1 MKKIILSIFCLGM
14 LFPLLG
20 SAARPYGVEE
30 IPNVQIGDRY
40 RFTSNPD
47 GILSSSAVAEIDSL
61 CYSLRHR
68 ALAQVA
74 VVAVEDIRGDDLF
87 SFAHTLFSQWG
98 VGRADSDNGLGILLV
113 VDRREVRFVTGPG
126 LEGVLP
132 DALCKR
138 IQMRYMLP
146 YFREGDYSAGM
157 VAGLRAVASV
167 LEGSEL
173 DSGGNDDFRA
183 ADDLPVWAVFL
194 VVFLVVLVPLGIMLV
209 GFYRSRRC
217 PRCRAFAL
225 VLQSRNLVGQTDH
238 YNLFEDTYRCG
249 KCGFVVKRQSRSAR
263 SDNNNHR
270 GGGGMWIGGFGGG
283 HGSGG
288 GGGGSF
294 GGGGAGSR
302 W

>member
-1 MKKIILSIFCLGM
+1 MKKIILTIFCFGM

-30 IPNVQIGDRY
+30 IPNVQVGNRY

-47 GILSSSAVAEIDSL
+47 GVLSPSAVAEIDSL

-194 VVFLVVLVPLGIMLV
+194 CRWASCWSDSTIPGVVPGVVLSHWCCNRGISS
-209 GFYRSRRC
+209 GRRTITTC
-217 PRCRAFAL
+217 SKTLTVAANA
-225 VLQSRNLVGQTDH
+225 VS
-238 YNLFEDTYRCG
+238 
-249 KCGFVVKRQSRSAR
+249 S
-263 SDNNNHR
+263 
-270 GGGGMWIGGFGGG
+270 
-283 HGSGG
+283 
-288 GGGGSF
+288 
-294 GGGGAGSR
+294 
-302 W
+302 

>member
-1 MKKIILSIFCLGM
+1 MKKIILTIFCFGM

-30 IPNVQIGDRY
+30 IPNVQVGNRY

-47 GILSSSAVAEIDSL
+47 GVLSPSAVAEIDSL

-173 DSGGNDDFRA
+173 DLGGNDDFRA
-183 ADDLPVWAVFL
+183 TDDLPAWAVFLIVFL
-194 VVFLVVLVPLGIMLV
+194 VVFVPLGVMLV

-263 SDNNNHR
+263 
-270 GGGGMWIGGFGGG
+270 
-283 HGSGG
+283 
-288 GGGGSF
+288 
-294 GGGGAGSR
+294 
-302 W
+302 

>member
-1 MKKIILSIFCLGM
+1 MKKIILTIFCFGM

-30 IPNVQIGDRY
+30 IPNVQVGNRY

-47 GILSSSAVAEIDSL
+47 GVLSPSAVAEIDSL

-157 VAGLRAVASV
+157 VAGLRAAGHHAGRILPFQALSPVSCFRIGVAIA
-167 LEGSEL
+167 E
-173 DSGGNDDFRA
+173 
-183 ADDLPVWAVFL
+183 
-194 VVFLVVLVPLGIMLV
+194 
-209 GFYRSRRC
+209 SRRADG
-217 PRCRAFAL
+217 P
-225 VLQSRNLVGQTDH
+225 LQPVRRHLPLRQMRFRREAAVP
-238 YNLFEDTYRCG
+238 
-249 KCGFVVKRQSRSAR
+249 KCTQR
-263 SDNNNHR
+263 
-270 GGGGMWIGGFGGG
+270 
-283 HGSGG
+283 
-288 GGGGSF
+288 
-294 GGGGAGSR
+294 
-302 W
+302 

>member
-1 MKKIILSIFCLGM
+1 MKKIILTIFCFGM

-30 IPNVQIGDRY
+30 IPNVQVGNRY

-47 GILSSSAVAEIDSL
+47 GVLSPSAVAEIDSL

-146 YFREGDYSAGM
+146 YFRVWWRGCVPWHRCSRA
-157 VAGLRAVASV
+157 ASSIRAATTISGLRT
-167 LEGSEL
+167 
-173 DSGGNDDFRA
+173 
-183 ADDLPVWAVFL
+183 
-194 VVFLVVLVPLGIMLV
+194 I
-209 GFYRSRRC
+209 C
-217 PRCRAFAL
+217 
-225 VLQSRNLVGQTDH
+225 
-238 YNLFEDTYRCG
+238 RCG
-249 KCGFVVKRQSRSAR
+249 RFS
-263 SDNNNHR
+263 
-270 GGGGMWIGGFGGG
+270 
-283 HGSGG
+283 
-288 GGGGSF
+288 
-294 GGGGAGSR
+294 
-302 W
+302 

>member
-1 MKKIILSIFCLGM
+1 MKKIILTIFCFGM

-30 IPNVQIGDRY
+30 IPNVQVGNRY

-47 GILSSSAVAEIDSL
+47 GVLSPSAVAEIDSL

-167 LEGSEL
+167 LEVIISL
-173 DSGGNDDFRA
+173 SRFDFPTRFPVVFFLPA
-183 ADDLPVWAVFL
+183 ADFVFPTKGL
-194 VVFLVVLVPLGIMLV
+194 LFFLIGID
-209 GFYRSRRC
+209 
-217 PRCRAFAL
+217 
-225 VLQSRNLVGQTDH
+225 N
-238 YNLFEDTYRCG
+238 TYIN
-249 KCGFVVKRQSRSAR
+249 STY
-263 SDNNNHR
+263 
-270 GGGGMWIGGFGGG
+270 I
-283 HGSGG
+283 
-288 GGGGSF
+288 
-294 GGGGAGSR
+294 
-302 W
+302 

>member
-1 MKKIILSIFCLGM
+1 MKKIILTIFCFGM

-30 IPNVQIGDRY
+30 IPNVQVGNRY

-47 GILSSSAVAEIDSL
+47 GVLSPSAVAEIDSL

-146 YFREGDYSAGM
+146 YFREYLFCHVRD
-157 VAGLRAVASV
+157 LSV
-167 LEGSEL
+167 
-173 DSGGNDDFRA
+173 
-183 ADDLPVWAVFL
+183 
-194 VVFLVVLVPLGIMLV
+194 
-209 GFYRSRRC
+209 
-217 PRCRAFAL
+217 
-225 VLQSRNLVGQTDH
+225 RN
-238 YNLFEDTYRCG
+238 R
-249 KCGFVVKRQSRSAR
+249 
-263 SDNNNHR
+263 
-270 GGGGMWIGGFGGG
+270 
-283 HGSGG
+283 
-288 GGGGSF
+288 
-294 GGGGAGSR
+294 
-302 W
+302 

>member
-1 MKKIILSIFCLGM
+1 MKKIILTIFCLGM

-30 IPNVQIGDRY
+30 IPNVQVGNRY

-47 GILSSSAVAEIDSL
+47 GVLSPSAVAEIDSL

-87 SFAHTLFSQWG
+87 SFAHTLFFQWG

-183 ADDLPVWAVFL
+183 TDDLPAWAVFLIVFL
-194 VVFLVVLVPLGIMLV
+194 VVFVP
-209 GFYRSRRC
+209 
-217 PRCRAFAL
+217 
-225 VLQSRNLVGQTDH
+225 
-238 YNLFEDTYRCG
+238 
-249 KCGFVVKRQSRSAR
+249 R
-263 SDNNNHR
+263 SDAVVNFMDPFCGIWSWGSRITISGVLSVGSRLSGSLNR
-270 GGGGMWIGGFGGG
+270 MWCA
-283 HGSGG
+283 GSGG
-288 GGGGSF
+288 RVLRLLGF
-294 GGGGAGSR
+294 TLPSR
-302 W
+302 R

>member
-1 MKKIILSIFCLGM
+1 MKKIILTIFCFGM

-30 IPNVQIGDRY
+30 IPNVQVGNRY

-47 GILSSSAVAEIDSL
+47 GVLSPSAVAEIDSL

-157 VAGLRAVASV
+157 VAGLRGIGARGQRARFGRQRRFPGCGRFAGVGGFPDR
-167 LEGSEL
+167 L
-173 DSGGNDDFRA
+173 SGRPRA
-183 ADDLPVWAVFL
+183 AGHHAGRILPFQALSPVSCFRIGVA
-194 VVFLVVLVPLGIMLV
+194 IAE
-209 GFYRSRRC
+209 SRRADG
-217 PRCRAFAL
+217 P
-225 VLQSRNLVGQTDH
+225 LQPVRRHLPLRQMRFRREAAVP
-238 YNLFEDTYRCG
+238 
-249 KCGFVVKRQSRSAR
+249 KCTQR
-263 SDNNNHR
+263 
-270 GGGGMWIGGFGGG
+270 
-283 HGSGG
+283 
-288 GGGGSF
+288 
-294 GGGGAGSR
+294 
-302 W
+302 

>member
-1 MKKIILSIFCLGM
+1 MIFSPSPIRF
-14 LFPLLG
+14 FPNG
-20 SAARPYGVEE
+20 VSAAPIRTT
-30 IPNVQIGDRY
+30 DWA
-40 RFTSNPD
+40 FSWTSIA
-47 GILSSSAVAEIDSL
+47 GKCGS
-61 CYSLRHR
+61 
-68 ALAQVA
+68 
-74 VVAVEDIRGDDLF
+74 
-87 SFAHTLFSQWG
+87 
-98 VGRADSDNGLGILLV
+98 
-113 VDRREVRFVTGPG
+113 TGPG

-173 DSGGNDDFRA
+173 DLGGNDDFRA
-183 ADDLPVWAVFL
+183 TDDLPAWAVFLIVFL
-194 VVFLVVLVPLGIMLV
+194 VVFVPLGVMLV

-270 GGGGMWIGGFGGG
+270 RGGGMWIGRRL
-283 HGSGG
+283 
-288 GGGGSF
+288 
-294 GGGGAGSR
+294 R
-302 W
+302 WRFRRRQLRRRRCRFPLVNLEIHLKNDRKK

>member
-1 MKKIILSIFCLGM
+1 MKKIILTIFCLGM

-30 IPNVQIGDRY
+30 IPNVQVGNRY

-47 GILSSSAVAEIDSL
+47 GVLSPSAVAEIDSL

-183 ADDLPVWAVFL
+183 TTIS
-194 VVFLVVLVPLGIMLV
+194 GQRTIC
-209 GFYRSRRC
+209 RRG
-217 PRCRAFAL
+217 RF
-225 VLQSRNLVGQTDH
+225 S
-238 YNLFEDTYRCG
+238 
-249 KCGFVVKRQSRSAR
+249 
-263 SDNNNHR
+263 
-270 GGGGMWIGGFGGG
+270 
-283 HGSGG
+283 
-288 GGGGSF
+288 
-294 GGGGAGSR
+294 
-302 W
+302 